1 MESVEGVDWE
11 RASGESQT
19 EEAEGVGEGGREA
32 AVVVGSS
39 EMAWEKALERAST
52 DWKRSSG
59 RLARAQ
65 SKKGCKMERSG
76 R

>member
-1 MESVEGVDWE
+1 MG
-11 RASGESQT
+11 
-19 EEAEGVGEGGREA
+19 EGVGGEPDGGSGRGRGGGREA
-32 AVVVGSS
+32 AVAVGSS